1 MQSNTA
7 LRLKQIYSTRDT
19 VLLEYLR
26 SVLAERGIAVFVR
39 NPTNT
44 GLAVGELTP
53 AVTSPEL
60 WVGSDEDVAAAERL
74 VKTTLEDMRP
84 VSTEPWVCP
93 KCGEHLEPQ
102 FEVCWSCGHP
112 RDL

>member
-1 MQSNTA
+1 MKRI
-7 LRLKQIYSTRDT
+7 LSTQDT

-26 SVLAERGIAVFVR
+26 SVLADRGIAVFVR
-39 NPTNT
+39 NPTNA
-44 GLAVGELTP
+44 GLAAGELTP

-60 WVGSDEDVAAAERL
+60 WIADDEDVAAAERL

-84 VSTEPWVCP
+84 VSKDPWVCP
-93 KCGEHLEPQ
+93 ECGEHLEPQ
-102 FEVCWSCGHP
+102 FEVCWKCGHP